1 MLPLKAR
8 LQTLRERDFSA
19 PADLSH
25 NSLLNEMLDNI
36 GSPDSE
42 LRDDLIYTCLYE
54 WIVRKPLFS
63 VAELQ
68 ETWPL
73 LLDSRHM
80 FFHIGEDG
88 TDTVFTRSF
97 SILALALI
105 IYRHREETFL
115 SKENLQRIL
124 DALCHFVS
132 EECDLRGYDP
142 VSGWAHAIAHSADAL
157 DDLAQCAELDES
169 DLQQILAAI
178 LAGMSRPQAP
188 FVQRE
193 DERMATAFVSLVER
207 NLIPFEEI
215 SAHLAETVKVL
226 REKPFDPQNFSA
238 WNFRNFLRALYFR
251 LSRASRADNAAEIHK
266 LEDALNAPRS

>member
-1 MLPLKAR
+1 MLPLKTR
-8 LQTLRERDFSA
+8 LQTLRERDFSISS
-19 PADLSH
+19 DLNH
-25 NSLLNEMLDNI
+25 LSLLNEMLENI

-42 LRDDLIYTCLYE
+42 LRDDLIYTCLCE
-54 WIVRKPLFS
+54 WITSKPLYS
-63 VAELQ
+63 VDELQ

-73 LLDSRHM
+73 LLDSRHL
-80 FFHIGEDG
+80 FFHIGEEG

-105 IYRHREETFL
+105 IYRHREEAFL

-124 DALCHFVS
+124 DALCRFVS
-132 EECDLRGYDP
+132 EERDLRGFVP
-142 VSGWAHAIAHSADAL
+142 GPGWAHAMAHSADAL
-157 DDLAQCAELDES
+157 DELAQCAELDES
-169 DLQQILAAI
+169 DLLQILDAI

-193 DERMATAFVSLVER
+193 DERMVTAFVSLVKR

-215 SAHLAETVKVL
+215 SAHLAETVEVL
-226 REKPFDPQNFSA
+226 REKPFDPRNFSA

-251 LSRASRADNAAEIHK
+251 LTRTGQVDNAAEIRK
-266 LEDALNAPRS
+266 LEDALIAPRS